1 MQQLAEENKKLQLK
15 LELEKSQHESW
26 VKSRSHLINQFI
38 EEENNLNT
46 TLVSPRHGNS
56 SPNKYI
62 SNDNNDIPPLSP
74 SAHEAYY
81 NSLSNSIF

>member
-1 MQQLAEENKKLQLK
+1 MQQLAEENKNLKMK
-15 LELEKSQHESW
+15 LEIEKSQHESW

-46 TLVSPRHGNS
+46 TLVSPKHSNS
-56 SPNKYI
+56 SPMKYT
-62 SNDNNDIPPLSP
+62 SNDNEIPPLSP

-81 NSLSNSIF
+81 NSLSNSLF